1 MSSQSK
7 PSILN
12 IFEDSETVI
21 NVLNWENHITQN
33 PGTYKDCFVRRFT
46 HVKNLESRVL
56 HEYLNVIVED
66 EATDTWTR
74 LIVERQTEQDQVIVG
89 RWPASKGYHE
99 NWKPE
104 DCFYH
109 SHAVALSSSSSSSG
123 PAGDL
128 PLPLATRS
136 FQKGKFK
143 VNQLAL
149 LLRKTH
155 ELHPRYNLPLY
166 NCYWYSYKVF
176 EGVRAISHL
185 SFEDHFWDYFSWR
198 GKPWRIIT
206 GVTEAVKKAA
216 RMFKV
221 IRANQPVHGGPPE
234 PPNLEFDITDIAS
247 SAEVYDKSLREII
260 DILNKGYIP
269 RGSNVDTPEA
279 KAAIQEYH
287 DSISDFV
294 NETKQQ
300 SNWESYRDIGKQIA
314 YSTGWKPMSDLPITP
329 ILENQDELL
338 EAPSYDESVALD
350 ESLFIFLGQLHE
362 AKLDGE

>member
-7 PSILN
+7 ASILN
-12 IFEDSETVI
+12 IFEDSERVI

-33 PGTYKDCFVRRFT
+33 PGTYKSCFVRRFT

-99 NWKPE
+99 NRKPE

-143 VNQLAL
+143 VNQLAACEVAPDVDADSDHLPIRL
-149 LLRKTH
+149 LL
-155 ELHPRYNLPLY
+155 
-166 NCYWYSYKVF
+166 
-176 EGVRAISHL
+176 
-185 SFEDHFWDYFSWR
+185 
-198 GKPWRIIT
+198 
-206 GVTEAVKKAA
+206 
-216 RMFKV
+216 
-221 IRANQPVHGGPPE
+221 
-234 PPNLEFDITDIAS
+234 DITTPPPQAPKHRNWKAMDAQKLCEFVAANMDPNRWSESGPQAMNTPNQINTATEHLIEIVQQAIAHS
-247 SAEVYDKSLREII
+247 TPWARPSKWANPDW
-260 DILNKGYIP
+260 
-269 RGSNVDTPEA
+269 TPECSEMI
-279 KAAIQEYH
+279 KQTHRYRRIYT
-287 DSISDFV
+287 
-294 NETKQQ
+294 ETHT
-300 SNWESYRDIGKQIA
+300 ND
-314 YSTGWKPMSDLPITP
+314 D
-329 ILENQDELL
+329 
-338 EAPSYDESVALD
+338 
-350 ESLFIFLGQLHE
+350 
-362 AKLDGE
+362 